1 VLVWSL
7 LAKRPVMVH
16 VMEHSAKC
24 ILERLKREQQHEHPD
39 RMRWYRFL
47 IGEWTGH
54 TPHVMTVD
62 GTAVAWVQA
71 YGSAPDI
78 PHRPVA
84 VCAVTC
90 ERALE
95 GLANAVYRAVQAQ
108 LEEVVL

>member
-1 VLVWSL
+1 
-7 LAKRPVMVH
+7 
-16 VMEHSAKC
+16 MEK
-24 ILERLKREQQHEHPD
+24 QHEHSD
-39 RMRWYRFL
+39 RVTWYRHL

-62 GTAVAWVQA
+62 GTAVAWVNA
-71 YGSAPDI
+71 SCAAPGI
-78 PHRPVA
+78 QHRPVA
-84 VCAVTC
+84 VCAVTS

>member
-1 VLVWSL
+1 
-7 LAKRPVMVH
+7 MVQ
-16 VMEHSAKC
+16 VMERSVKC
-24 ILERLKREQQHEHPD
+24 VLERLKMERQHEHPD
-39 RMRWYRFL
+39 RVIWYRFL

-62 GTAVAWVQA
+62 RTAVAWVKA
-71 YGSAPDI
+71 YCSAPSI
-78 PHRPVA
+78 QHRPVA

-108 LEEVVL
+108 YEEVVL